1 MSLFKRTGNEKEAM
15 EDVEYAGAHPLFKFT
30 PESTVQRDDHLDNYV
45 QVSPFQDTE
54 INWRNPFGKKE
65 TLEETQEKLEK
76 KEKQN
81 KRKIRKQEKERH
93 SKTCSAKRKGRQQE
107 KRGFSFA

>member
-54 INWRNPFGKKE
+54 INWRNPFSKKE
-65 TLEETQEKLEK
+65 TLEETQLV
-76 KEKQN
+76 
-81 KRKIRKQEKERH
+81 
-93 SKTCSAKRKGRQQE
+93 
-107 KRGFSFA
+107 